1 MESINERYMML
12 ADKLVKHLLK
22 FFGDRLVSVIVYG
35 SVGRGEASEES
46 DIDLL
51 VVVRDLPKSRFERQ
65 RIFSRIEEE
74 IGRDSAKFSPI
85 LKTPEEASRIT
96 PLYLDLVEDSI
107 ILYDRD
113 DFMKKV
119 LDRLRRRLEELGAR
133 RIWRGK
139 SWYWI
144 LKPDLKFG
152 EVLEIE

>member
-1 MESINERYMML
+1 MESVSGRYRLL
-12 ADKLVKHLLK
+12 AEELVKHLLK
-22 FFGDRLVSVIVYG
+22 FFGDRLVSVVLYG

-51 VVVRDLPKSRFERQ
+51 IVAEGLPKGRFERQ
-65 RIFSRIEEE
+65 GIFSTIERELGE
-74 IGRDSAKFSPI
+74 DAARFSPI

-113 DFMKKV
+113 DFMRRV
-119 LDRLRRRLEELGAR
+119 LDRLRRLRELGAR
-133 RIWRGK
+133 RVWEGK

-144 LKPDLKFG
+144 LKPDLRFG
-152 EVLEIE
+152 EVFEIE

>member
-1 MESINERYMML
+1 MESINERYIAL

-51 VVVRDLPKSRFERQ
+51 VVVKDLPKSRFERQ